1 MKKLIEKLKALDKGT
16 IFRTILLVL
25 GWVNQAIALIGSTTF
40 ASAAWYQITSLV
52 ITIAISAVTYWYNND
67 WTNGALLA
75 RDVFDMVK
83 DGKITEDEI
92 KKFIDAHEQN
102 KGE

>member
-1 MKKLIEKLKALDKGT
+1 MKKIIEKIKALDKGT

-25 GWVNQAIALIGSTTF
+25 GWANQVVALIGSTSF
-40 ASAAWYQITSLV
+40 ASATWYQITSLV
-52 ITIAISAVTYWYNND
+52 ITILISAVNYWYNND

-92 KKFIDAHEQN
+92 KNFIESHKE